1 MIRNIRSLSGNTLKI
16 IAAIAMLIDHIGVIF
31 YPENMLLR
39 AIGRIAFPIF
49 AFMLAEGARYTR
61 NKLRHILMLGALA
74 LICQVVY
81 YFATGFLLMS
91 ILVTFTLSL
100 LLIYLLDAA
109 KRALLAEDGRR
120 TDRILMP
127 MAFLLAATAVFLF
140 CRFFEVDYGF
150 VGCMVPVILSLPN
163 TRGIENAPPRLRRL
177 DTVPARIPLSCL
189 GILLIALEFGAL
201 QLFSALA
208 IPFLLLYSGKRG
220 KCRMKYFFYIFYPAH
235 LVILYGLHTLL
246 LLLK

>member
-1 MIRNIRSLSGNTLKI
+1 MQGIRILSGNTLKI

-39 AIGRIAFPIF
+39 VIGRIAFPIF

-61 NKLRHILMLGALA
+61 NKLRHILMLGGLALA
-74 LICQVVY
+74 CQVVF
-81 YFATGFLLMS
+81 YFATGSLIMS
-91 ILVTFTLSL
+91 ILVTFTFSL

-109 KRALLAEDGRR
+109 KHAILSEDGRR
-120 TDRILMP
+120 TDRILLP
-127 MAFLLAATAVFLF
+127 AAFLLAATAVFLF

-163 TRGIENAPPRLRRL
+163 TRGLEDPPPALVRL
-177 DTVPARIPLSCL
+177 DTPLARVPLACI
-189 GILLIALEFGAL
+189 GILLVALEYGAL
-201 QLFSALA
+201 QLFAAMA

-220 KCRMKYFFYIFYPAH
+220 KWRMKYFFYFFYPLH
-235 LVILYGLHTLL
+235 LVLLYGILL
-246 LLLK
+246 FF